1 MQKMKML
8 KYIPDRKVL
17 SAKVQ
22 IPMMTSRRQP
32 TRERLDSNLS
42 SNFEGNQDVS
52 GPCYDDDHKKVEW
65 NGMEW
70 KSWTEVEILEAPILG
85 TLGIPR

>member
-1 MQKMKML
+1 M
-8 KYIPDRKVL
+8 

-32 TRERLDSNLS
+32 TRERLDSNFS
-42 SNFEGNQDVS
+42 SNFEGNQDVN
-52 GPCYDDDHKKVEW
+52 GPCHDDDHKKVEW
-65 NGMEW
+65 NGME
-70 KSWTEVEILEAPILG
+70 KLDRSRILEAPILG